1 MSTYTWNQNHR
12 VFDFFNC
19 MEEKDRYWF
28 PRPDVYIFQGQDY
41 LHYCG
46 VDNNFPEA
54 RKVSYVEFL
63 QNICESHG
71 VFRIWIEFIL
81 ADFF

>member
-1 MSTYTWNQNHR
+1 MSTYTRNQNHR

-41 LHYCG
+41 LHYWG
-46 VDNNFPEA
+46 TDKNFAEA

-63 QNICESHG
+63 QNIP
-71 VFRIWIEFIL
+71 
-81 ADFF
+81 